1 MHATVSAV
9 KLLYDPQ
16 PLEIDV
22 PSLQKLP
29 VHSLILADYRVGPLT
44 EQFSV
49 KKKIYLIILPRP
61 KLVFCYHMEIYF
73 IDN

>member
-9 KLLYDPQ
+9 KPLYDPQ

-49 KKKIYLIILPRP
+49 KKIYI
-61 KLVFCYHMEIYF
+61 
-73 IDN
+73 